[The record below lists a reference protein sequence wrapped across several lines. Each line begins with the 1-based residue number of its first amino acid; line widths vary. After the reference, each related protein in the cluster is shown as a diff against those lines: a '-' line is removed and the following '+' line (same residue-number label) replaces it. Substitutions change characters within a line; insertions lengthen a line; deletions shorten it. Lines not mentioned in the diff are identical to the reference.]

1 VKAREKCGVLG
12 VYTTGENVFPSLYWG
27 MLAQNHRGHQ
37 SHGFAVYNGDIE
49 YYTELGLIPPM
60 KEPGRDSRVKI
71 LEGGIGIA
79 NVRYT
84 TSGSSDVDSL
94 NRDAM
99 PIKVSSKNRC
109 LALSFNGN
117 IVNVRE
123 LQQLVSVDDSYS
135 DTHALAQLLLNKLE
149 ETQSLSEAV
158 RSCMNAIDGA
168 FSITGILDDGTLFA
182 FKDPVGVKPLCYG
195 FKDGVYAFSSE
206 STGLDI
212 NGIEWQREV
221 RPGELMVVKD
231 GRLIQE
237 QIVNSNKQAFCAFE
251 FAYFSRPDSKVNGR
265 FVYEARRGFGA
276 ALAKVYKDIAGRCDA
291 VISLP
296 ETANDAAYGFHE
308 ESGLPWEMAT
318 RRHRYVSQ
326 RAFITESEER
336 TRVIYRKVNILK
348 SQIVGKRLAVVDDS
362 IVRGDTTRGIVKRL
376 REAGAREVHLFITY
390 PKIIGPCFYG
400 IDMSS
405 YSELI
410 GARLTDVEIAQE
422 LDADSVNYL
431 PIEEYIRETG
441 MHHRQLCLGCI
452 TGEYPTP
459 LANEIAEKNSSF
471 LAQDGA
477 EQGRI
482 YET

>member
-1 VKAREKCGVLG
+1 
-12 VYTTGENVFPSLYWG
+12 
-27 MLAQNHRGHQ
+27 
-37 SHGFAVYNGDIE
+37 
-49 YYTELGLIPPM
+49 
-60 KEPGRDSRVKI
+60 
-71 LEGGIGIA
+71 
-79 NVRYT
+79 
-84 TSGSSDVDSL
+84 
-94 NRDAM
+94 
-99 PIKVSSKNRC
+99 
-109 LALSFNGN
+109 
-117 IVNVRE
+117 
-123 LQQLVSVDDSYS
+123 
-135 DTHALAQLLLNKLE
+135 
-149 ETQSLSEAV
+149 
-158 RSCMNAIDGA
+158 MNAIDGA

-212 NGIEWQREV
+212 NGIELQREV

-251 FAYFSRPDSKVNGR
+251 FAYFSRPDSKMNGR

-308 ESGLPWEMAT
+308 ESRLPWEMAT

-326 RAFITESEER
+326 RAFITEGEER
-336 TRVIYRKVNILK
+336 KRVIYRKVNILK

-400 IDMSS
+400 IDMST

-459 LANEIAEKNSSF
+459 LANEIAEQSSSF
-471 LAQDGA
+471 LAHGGA